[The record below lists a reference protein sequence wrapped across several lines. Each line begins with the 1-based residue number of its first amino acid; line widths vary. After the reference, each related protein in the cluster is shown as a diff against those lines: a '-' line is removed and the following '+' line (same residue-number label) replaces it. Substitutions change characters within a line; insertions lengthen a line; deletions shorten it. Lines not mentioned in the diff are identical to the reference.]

1 MSSRLVR
8 LWLLPLLLLASQA
21 WALGLGEIRLSS
33 ALNEPLRAEIELL
46 AATPEELENLRIQ
59 LASAETFERYDLD
72 RPLFLTRLQFEIVR
86 SGRSDGNF
94 VRVTSAEPVTEPFI
108 TFLVE
113 AAWSRGRLLREYTLL
128 VDPPTFAPPP
138 TTQATQPVTAP
149 TRQAPADSGEIR
161 RPEPT
166 PEPQPTARP
175 SQAVQPP
182 VQAPSQ
188 RPEPAEPV
196 EAEPVAE
203 APPVR
208 AMPAATPETA
218 GQPEFDATPGDQVA
232 VVRGDTLWGITQRV
246 RPDSRLTINQTML
259 AIFEA
264 NPEAFAGNINV
275 LRAGATLRIPSA
287 DDIFRISRRDAFQEV
302 QRQDNEW
309 RGGASLPAPS
319 IAPAPTAE
327 PAETSPSLTLVPPD
341 EEDEPAP
348 TDISIDTG
356 AETVDE
362 AAPVDEVVDPVEERI
377 RELERIL
384 ENQDA
389 LIEIPDTELAAL
401 RNELAQLRGEPLPV
415 EEPPADEL
423 QIEDEPQPTD
433 DGTSVEQAEPVV
445 QPPVAVVTQRAP
457 EQGLLDKALGI
468 LTSFWFIIGAALVA
482 AVLVL
487 VWFMRR
493 AGGGD
498 DEDATGVWNA
508 LDADELEADSVASTE
523 RLSAL
528 SVDDDAFVVVE
539 TQQMPTITEEE
550 DGDTVVF
557 RSGESPA
564 LQLASNQH
572 AETGTNKSLVDTF
585 SSDSAINLDQSD
597 PVAEAD
603 FHMAYG
609 LYDQA
614 ADLVTGALEAE
625 PNRQDL
631 LAKLCEIYFVWGNRD
646 GFIDAAASFRRVV
659 DVGADPEWDKIVI
672 MGQQIAGDHEM
683 FTGVSAEGMTRAVDL
698 SLDDGAGSADAL
710 DIDFAGEPGDDDGD
724 IFDLSADNDEVATD
738 ETGQVPIPT
747 DTGMGIDFDL
757 GDDDEF
763 VVGEDDEP
771 ELHTASGTV
780 LDFDLDVSGLELEAS
795 ATREMGESD
804 DEEPTVEA
812 PSTIDS
818 PSIEDQFLAESTGI
832 IPAISEEESGLD
844 MLTAD
849 ATAEIDLDDLDLDF
863 GGMEETSVAT
873 DIADE
878 SALDE
883 FADMGE
889 LDDLDAVTEGRAP
902 DDADHRE
909 ETGIHPVAGDFDIL
923 AASATR
929 EMPMSGDALDMD
941 FPGEDVDSLAE
952 TSAAEAVHGTL
963 GDTSLN
969 PKIDIDDLEE
979 TGSIEA
985 LDEDEAAMTG
995 LMPALGDE
1003 GEGKDVGM
1011 DTSLLDATGHT
1022 QILSEDSAVGTDDE
1036 ATMLAPGYGDEDAKP
1051 AFDDP
1056 ETLLAPMD
1064 DDADDEFSFARTEAL
1079 PGDIFSADMSTDETG
1094 NIAGLAGSTDLDLD
1108 LDDLTAALKVSE
1120 VGDTVNVLRDD
1131 ATVEQP
1137 RFSPDDDTDDDLLD
1151 ARTMTEVGTKL
1162 DLARAYVDMGDP
1174 EGARSILEEVI
1185 EEGEDAQRQQAQK
1198 ILDSLP
1204 T

>member
-1 MSSRLVR
+1 LF
-8 LWLLPLLLLASQA
+8 LLASQA

-182 VQAPSQ
+182 VQTPSQ
-188 RPEPAEPV
+188 RPEPAPPV

-208 AMPAATPETA
+208 AAPAETPDTA
-218 GQPEFDATPGDQVA
+218 GQPDFDATPGGQV
-232 VVRGDTLWGITQRV
+232 VVARGDTLWGITQRV

-319 IAPAPTAE
+319 PAPAPSAE

-362 AAPVDEVVDPVEERI
+362 PAPVDEVVDPVEERI

-415 EEPPADEL
+415 EEPPVDEL
-423 QIEDEPQPTD
+423 QIEDEPQATD
-433 DGTSVEQAEPVV
+433 EGTMVEQAEPVV

-457 EQGLLDKALGI
+457 EKGLLDKVVGV

-528 SVDDDAFVVVE
+528 SVDDDAIVVVE
-539 TQQMPTITEEE
+539 TQQMPTIAEEE

-625 PNRQDL
+625 PDREDL

-683 FTGVSAEGMTRAVDL
+683 FSGVSAEGMTRAVDL
-698 SLDDGAGSADAL
+698 SLDDGSGSADAL
-710 DIDFAGEPGDDDGD
+710 DIDFASEPGDDARD
-724 IFDLSADNDEVATD
+724 IFDLKAGNDEVAID

-763 VVGEDDEP
+763 LVGEDEEP
-771 ELHTASGTV
+771 ELHTASGTA
-780 LDFDLDVSGLELEAS
+780 LDFDLDVEGLELEAS

-804 DEEPTVEA
+804 DEGPTVEA
-812 PSTIDS
+812 PATVDS
-818 PSIEDQFLAESTGI
+818 PSIEEQFLAESTGI
-832 IPAISEEESGLD
+832 IPAISEEKSGLD

-849 ATAEIDLDDLDLDF
+849 STAEIDLDDLDLDL
-863 GGMEETSVAT
+863 GGLEETSVGT

-883 FADMGE
+883 FADLGE

-902 DDADHRE
+902 EDDDAEERE
-909 ETGIHPVAGDFDIL
+909 EIGKYPAAEYFDIL

-929 EMPMSGDALDMD
+929 EMPMSGDALDELD
-941 FPGEDVDSLAE
+941 FDSLAE
-952 TSAAEAVHGTL
+952 TSAAEAVRGTL
-963 GDTSLN
+963 AETSHDSE
-969 PKIDIDDLEE
+969 IDVDDLEE
-979 TGSIEA
+979 TGSMEA
-985 LDEDEAAMTG
+985 LGEDETAMTG
-995 LMPALGDE
+995 LMPALGDQ
-1003 GEGKDVGM
+1003 GEGGDVGM

-1022 QILSEDSAVGTDDE
+1022 QILSEDSAVRADDD
-1036 ATMLAPGYGDEDAKP
+1036 ATMLAPGYGDEDVKP

-1064 DDADDEFSFARTEAL
+1064 DDPDGEFSFARTEAL
-1079 PGDIFSADMSTDETG
+1079 PDDIFSPDMSTDETG

-1120 VGDTVNVLRDD
+1120 VGDTVNALRDD
-1131 ATVEQP
+1131 ATIEQP

-1174 EGARSILEEVI
+1174 EGARSILEEVL

-1204 T
+1204 S